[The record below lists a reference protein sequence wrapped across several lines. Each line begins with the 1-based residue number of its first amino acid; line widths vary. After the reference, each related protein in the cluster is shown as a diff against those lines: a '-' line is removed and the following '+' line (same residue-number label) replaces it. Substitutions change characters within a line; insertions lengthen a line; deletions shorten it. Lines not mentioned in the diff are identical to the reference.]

1 VRCRIPHPLHP
12 ERHGQAVGDG
22 RLDVLACED
31 AVQAD
36 ECNEEQIEGELALD
50 VDGVDDDLAGADLV
64 QLAMVGVVGVTSGA
78 REDGAEGGIGHGCK
92 EDDAKAKRPGGD
104 GGVPAVG

>member
-1 VRCRIPHPLHP
+1 MRCRIPHPLHP

-36 ECNEEQIEGELALD
+36 ECNEKQIEGELALD
-50 VDGVDDDLAGADLV
+50 VDGVDDDLAGNGRCSRRRQQAARGSL
-64 QLAMVGVVGVTSGA
+64 TKSG
-78 REDGAEGGIGHGCK
+78 D
-92 EDDAKAKRPGGD
+92 P
-104 GGVPAVG
+104 

>member
-12 ERHGQAVGDG
+12 ESHGQAVGDG

-36 ECNEEQIEGELALD
+36 ECNEKQIEGELALD
-50 VDGVDDDLAGADLV
+50 VDSIDDDLAGADLI
-64 QLAMVGVVGVTSGA
+64 QLAMVGVVGVAIRA
-78 REDGAEGGIGHGCK
+78 REDHTMTLCSVHFDTANAQAAPPTQI
-92 EDDAKAKRPGGD
+92 ASSSLT
-104 GGVPAVG
+104 